1 MSGNQPN
8 MFQGGLPNRIVIGM
22 VDADAFNGTYTKK
35 PFNFKNYDITT
46 MGLTVNGENLP
57 GKPLQLKFVADSNY
71 ISAFQ
76 TLYKNGVYGRFTVR
90 SFTSRNKK
98 ET

>member
-8 MFQGGLPNRIVIGM
+8 IFQGALPNRIVIGM
-22 VDADAFNGTYTKK
+22 VDADAFNGTYTKN

-46 MGLTVNGENLP
+46 VGLPVNGQNLP
-57 GKPLQLKFVADSNY
+57 GKSLQLKFGAESNY

-76 TLYKNGVYGRFTVR
+76 TLYAGTHKNF
-90 SFTSRNKK
+90 
-98 ET
+98 